1 MTTATKLTDLERAL
15 NYLRPS
21 SDPNWQYFRNNL
33 YVERADEAIETLE
46 DMLPVLRN
54 KCDTESLQRAENL
67 LGIYIE
73 LEKIFKKAL

>member
-1 MTTATKLTDLERAL
+1 MTIAAQLDDLERAL
-15 NYLRPS
+15 NYLRPN
-21 SDPNWQYFRNNL
+21 SDPNWHYFRNNL
-33 YVERADEAIETLE
+33 YVERADEGIETHE

-73 LEKIFKKAL
+73 LEKIFKKSL